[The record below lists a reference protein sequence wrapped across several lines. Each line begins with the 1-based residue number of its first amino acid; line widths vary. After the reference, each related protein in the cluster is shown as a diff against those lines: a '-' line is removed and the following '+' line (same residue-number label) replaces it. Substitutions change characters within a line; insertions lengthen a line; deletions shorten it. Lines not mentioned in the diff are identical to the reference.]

1 MPFTEDLSE
10 FLDTVYGFATTATYN
25 GITPVDGIFDAEYFQ
40 PDAGF
45 AGIQSSQP
53 VFLCRTVDVS
63 SATHGQ
69 TLVVASI
76 NYKIVGVEPDG
87 TGMTLLKLEKQ

>member
-1 MPFTEDLSE
+1 MAFTEDLTE
-10 FLDTVYGFATTATYN
+10 FLDTAYGFAVTATYN
-25 GITPVDGIFDAEYFQ
+25 GSTSVNGIFDAEYFE

-45 AGIQSSQP
+45 AGIQSAQP
-53 VFLCRTVDVS
+53 VFLCRTVDVA
-63 SATHGQ
+63 SAAHGQ
-69 TLVVASI
+69 TLVVASV